1 MFDVLRRILTLS
13 AVCFAMCAKE
23 MAVEVEKIPLDNVI
37 GAKVIV
43 SSLSGHPNNVWK
55 FTPNLHRRPRC
66 ALQPRTFFFGRRS
79 NRQMWLSDLRGYY
92 RAVQQTNQSNSKWDQ
107 FRLHYP
113 AAKDSV
119 IVRCVFP
126 RLPFRIALTV
136 SPTGNGNFLCMFVCL
151 WVPQLPMQS
160 TEFAYLWKKAWDSF
174 VYWWFH
180 IYDESET

>member
-126 RLPFRIALTV
+126 RLPFRIALTK
-136 SPTGNGNFLCMFVCL
+136 FLRPETEISFACLYVCECYSCRCSRRNL
-151 WVPQLPMQS
+151 RIYGKKSMGQLCILMIS
-160 TEFAYLWKKAWDSF
+160 
-174 VYWWFH
+174 
-180 IYDESET
+180 